1 MDLLPSA
8 LLNGSVMRL
17 VIADDQ
23 DTFRRDL
30 CGLLER
36 YGFVVAGEA
45 PNGTSAVPLAR
56 ELKPDLTVIGLS
68 VRGIGGVDAT
78 QAIADENPDARVLV
92 LARSADY
99 DEREV
104 LDALLAGAC
113 GYLLKDAEAAEIV
126 AGARAAAKATR

>member
-1 MDLLPSA
+1 M
-8 LLNGSVMRL
+8 
-17 VIADDQ
+17 
-23 DTFRRDL
+23 
-30 CGLLER
+30 
-36 YGFVVAGEA
+36 
-45 PNGTSAVPLAR
+45 
-56 ELKPDLTVIGLS
+56 
-68 VRGIGGVDAT
+68 
-78 QAIADENPDARVLV
+78 LV